1 MVAWSITAIRLYRSF
16 MLVRCI
22 RCVAAKTKLKKPLS
36 RREELLMTTLR
47 GFLAAL
53 WVIVSCI
60 SAHDEPLQTSHQRRQ
75 GRPLR
80 RTISHF
86 GENGKTTMEVDGH
99 MTWEPIISLSNELHA
114 RSRIRVSYSAQA
126 TVAVDGIRRG

>member
-1 MVAWSITAIRLYRSF
+1 
-16 MLVRCI
+16 
-22 RCVAAKTKLKKPLS
+22 
-36 RREELLMTTLR
+36 MTTLR

-114 RSRIRVSYSAQA
+114 RSRIRVGYSAQLGSSLRMLAPA
-126 TVAVDGIRRG
+126 TEDHKPLTVVFSWPVCNTHERRATGPR